1 MTFAE
6 KCNEIFDK
14 ATVEYHK
21 HDNIDFQVENPY
33 SPGTI
38 ESELF
43 MKNWI
48 GPCSRLP

>member
-21 HDNIDFQVENPY
+21 PDNIDFQVENPY
-33 SPGTI
+33 SP
-38 ESELF
+38 EPLSRS
-43 MKNWI
+43 
-48 GPCSRLP
+48 CS